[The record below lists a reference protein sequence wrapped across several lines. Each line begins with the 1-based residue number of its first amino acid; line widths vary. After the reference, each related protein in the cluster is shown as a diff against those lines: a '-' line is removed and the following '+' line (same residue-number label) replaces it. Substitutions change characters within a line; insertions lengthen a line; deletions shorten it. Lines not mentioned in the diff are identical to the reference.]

1 MDSAV
6 EAPATLPG
14 LPEWETGFVG
24 RAAERAAARAALSQE
39 RLVSL
44 TGPAGAGKTR
54 LAAAV
59 ASEAVKEFPA
69 GGGFAE
75 LVPVRTDFLPQALAA
90 ALGVTERPGQYLE
103 QALEERLGQGR
114 CLLVVDGCEHF
125 PEAVAGLIGRL
136 LESCPGL
143 VVLATGHEPLGLG
156 GEHVLT
162 VEPLPVAEEQATGA
176 VALFL
181 DRTREPGYDRRLA
194 AQACARRGGLPLAVE
209 LAAAH
214 APSPGAADDDRHAPA
229 LTAERAVEWSYS
241 LLDPDERR
249 LFRRL
254 GVFLRGFDAEAAHA
268 VGGGSDTEV
277 TARLLDRL
285 TARALLVRG
294 SGTSTGLRRMPGAVR
309 AVALRQLGAEGEAA
323 QCRARHLAW
332 ATATARALERTVAG
346 ADRSERAG
354 RCWRARFD
362 HLADDLRAALDN
374 AGPHPAPAP
383 HPLARALARLCYA
396 RQFLAESRAH
406 FRTAGT
412 LAPGPSEAAADL
424 RAAADVA
431 MAEHRGDL
439 AYPLLRA
446 SAEYAAT
453 ADDPAAQAVAL
464 SFAACVGSR
473 FPATFTDL
481 LPYEELRSL
490 LEEARRLAPPEDRLV
505 AAYVAAA
512 EAWNATG
519 RKTAP
524 DAELAQEALAR
535 ARAADDPVLIA
546 GAIDAVC
553 SGYGATGRFREA
565 HGLSDERL
573 RLFDR
578 LPRHDPRIGLE
589 IIDTLHVVPLVA
601 VAAGDLPRA
610 VTAARRA
617 WDDPLSGLYMRASKS
632 VAPLALSGRFDEAL
646 EYAALMWD
654 GWQRAGRPTAR
665 WMAPAVHAA
674 ALVHG
679 LRGGDEHDPPHR
691 EWRDRARRMAEP
703 MDPGGIAASFAAFAE
718 VRVALHTGAVGDAL
732 AAAVDLS
739 AAAPWPRA
747 SHQFYDAYA
756 WAVAAE
762 TAVVAGLPDARERL
776 AAGAPAGAEN
786 PWAAACLA
794 RAAGRLHG
802 DQDALRESL
811 AGWER
816 IDAVFE
822 RACTLVLLPDRAAE
836 GLAQLASLGCRPPSE
851 CGSVVR

>member
-6 EAPATLPG
+6 EAPEALPG

-24 RAAERAAARAALSQE
+24 RAAERAAVRAALGPE

-44 TGPAGAGKTR
+44 TGLAGVGKTR

-75 LVPVRTDFLPQALAA
+75 LVPVRPDFLAQAVAA
-90 ALGVTERPGQYLE
+90 ALGVTERPGQPLE
-103 QALEERLGQGR
+103 QALQERLGQGR

-125 PEAVAGLIGRL
+125 PDAVAGLISRL
-136 LESCPGL
+136 LDGCPGL
-143 VVLATGHEPLGLG
+143 VVLTTGRGPLGLA
-156 GEHVLT
+156 GEHVLK
-162 VEPLPVAEEQATGA
+162 VEPLPVTEEQATGA

-181 DRTREPGYDRRLA
+181 DRARESGCDRRLA
-194 AQACARRGGLPLAVE
+194 VQECSRWGGVPLAIE
-209 LAAAH
+209 LAAAR
-214 APSPGAADDDRHAPA
+214 ARSLGTALDDRHAPGEA
-229 LTAERAVEWSYS
+229 TERAIEWSYS
-241 LLDPDERR
+241 LLDADERR
-249 LFRRL
+249 LLRRL
-254 GVFLRGFDAEAAHA
+254 GVFLRGFDAASAHA
-268 VGGGSDTEV
+268 VGDGPDAASTV
-277 TARLLDRL
+277 ALLDRL
-285 TARALLVRG
+285 AARALLVRG
-294 SGTSTGLRRMPGAVR
+294 RGTSTGLWRMPGAVR
-309 AVALRQLGAEGEAA
+309 AVALERLSAEGEAA
-323 QCRARHLAW
+323 ECGARHLAW
-332 ATATARALERTVAG
+332 ATATAHELERAAAG
-346 ADRSERAG
+346 ADRSDRLG
-354 RCWRARFD
+354 QFSQARFD
-362 HLADDLRAALDN
+362 QLADDLRAALDG
-374 AGPHPAPAP
+374 AGAHPAPEP
-383 HPLARALARLCYA
+383 HRLARALARLCYA
-396 RQFLAESRAH
+396 RQFLVEARAH
-406 FRTAGT
+406 FRTAGA

-453 ADDPAAQAVAL
+453 ADDAAAQAVAL
-464 SFAACVGSR
+464 SFAACIGSR

-481 LPYEELRSL
+481 VPYEELREL
-490 LEEARRLAPPEDRLV
+490 LEEAKRLAPPEDRLV
-505 AAYVAAA
+505 VAYVAAA

-519 RKTAP
+519 QKTAP
-524 DAELAQEALAR
+524 AAELARAALDS
-535 ARAADDPVLIA
+535 ARAAADPVLIA

-553 SGYGATGRFREA
+553 SGYGVTGRFREA
-565 HGLSDERL
+565 HSLSDERL

-646 EYAALMWD
+646 DYAALMWE
-654 GWQRAGRPTAR
+654 GWERAGRPTAR

-674 ALVHG
+674 ALVQG
-679 LRGGDEHDPPHR
+679 LRGSGEDDRLHR
-691 EWRDRARRMAEP
+691 EWRDRARGMAEP
-703 MDPGGIAASFAAFAE
+703 WDPHGIAASFAAFAE

-732 AAAVDLS
+732 AAAVDL
-739 AAAPWPRA
+739 AAAPPWPQA
-747 SHQFYDAYA
+747 PHQFYDAYS
-756 WAVAAE
+756 WAIAAE
-762 TAVVAGLPDARERL
+762 TAVVAGLPDAREHL
-776 AAGAPAGAEN
+776 AAVAPAGAEN
-786 PWAAACLA
+786 AWAAACLA
-794 RAAGRLHG
+794 RAAGRLHS

-811 AGWER
+811 AGWEN
-816 IDAVFE
+816 IDAAFE
-822 RACTLVLLPDRAAE
+822 RACTLLLLPDRTAE

-851 CGSVVR
+851 FGSVVR